1 MSDKKFLEHLTEAL
15 TSIINK
21 GAFKVKNKLNISNFA
36 YIILIEGLKEATII
50 KTSINDNHMFI
61 DKEAREIRDYE
72 IDNSTLILI
81 FKQKVLEKS
90 PQSDLNL
97 MNEIIKGNVRFIGNV
112 LLVMYLFEEHD
123 SIT

>member
-1 MSDKKFLEHLTEAL
+1 LSDKKFLEHLTEAL

-21 GAFKVKNKLNISNFA
+21 GAFKVKDKLNISNFA